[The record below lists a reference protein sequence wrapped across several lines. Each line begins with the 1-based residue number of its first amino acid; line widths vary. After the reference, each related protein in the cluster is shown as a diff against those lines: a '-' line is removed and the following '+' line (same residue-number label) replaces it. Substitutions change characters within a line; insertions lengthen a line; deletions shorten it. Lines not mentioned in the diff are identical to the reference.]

1 MSTSAETST
10 PAKKRLPVYKRRR
23 RRIYGAAA
31 LVLAVIVGVV
41 VWATTGGSS
50 GPASL
55 PGFTISVS
63 QGSVASP
70 DSIIESQPSLA
81 KLIPAHLHYVPFEA
95 GVTAIAEMKSGAVQA
110 ISGVG
115 NPPVTEAI
123 GSGTNVTVVMGW
135 GFDDD
140 QLLVPASVTSPA
152 QLAGKSVAVLVG
164 SSEDYELLGYLALQ
178 HLTGKVKVVPF
189 SDETAAGAAALSGA
203 VDAAYVYGSPA
214 TKLQAKGYHSLV
226 NAEQIAKLGIPGL
239 NVIAVATSL
248 IKSNP
253 ALVQAYVCAELQGSR
268 DMTGPQAATYLAASS
283 AVQGVPGDQIVAAT
297 KGYPFI
303 PPGEQLYWL
312 GATPARSEQPHRAGL
327 RADRHV
333 PRDPGPADLGTV
345 GDADRPARRHHV
357 HQEGTG
363 RWLPGLTRRPP
374 LRS

>member
-1 MSTSAETST
+1 MSTEAQTST
-10 PAKKRLPVYKRRR
+10 PARKPLPLYKRRR

-50 GPASL
+50 GPAAL
-55 PGFTISVS
+55 PSFTISVS

-123 GSGTNVTVVMGW
+123 GNGTGVTVVMGW

-152 QLAGKSVAVLVG
+152 QLAGKSVGVLVG
-164 SSEDYELLGYLALQ
+164 SSEDYELLGYLALE

-189 SDETAAGAAALSGA
+189 SDENAAGAAALSGA

-214 TKLQAKGYHSLV
+214 TELLAKGHHSLV

-239 NVIAVATSL
+239 NVIAVATSV

-268 DMTGPQAATYLAASS
+268 DMTGSQAAKYLAASS

-297 KGYPFI
+297 KDYPFI
-303 PPGEQLYWL
+303 PPSEQLYWL
-312 GATPARSEQPHRAGL
+312 GSTLHDPSSRIVQAYVQTGNFLVSQGRLTSAPSAAQIAAHIDNTFITKALAGGC
-327 RADRHV
+327 
-333 PRDPGPADLGTV
+333 P
-345 GDADRPARRHHV
+345 
-357 HQEGTG
+357 
-363 RWLPGLTRRPP
+363 
-374 LRS
+374 S

>member
-1 MSTSAETST
+1 MST
-10 PAKKRLPVYKRRR
+10 PAETDTSAKRPKGSVPVYKRRR
-23 RRIYGAAA
+23 RRIYAATA
-31 LVLAVIVGVV
+31 VVLAAVV
-41 VWATTGGSS
+41 AVVAWATTSGNS
-50 GPASL
+50 GPAAL

-123 GSGTNVTVVMGW
+123 GSGTGVTVVMGW

-164 SSEDYELLGYLALQ
+164 SSEDYELLGYLGLQ

-214 TKLQAKGYHSLV
+214 TALLKKGYHPLV
-226 NAEQIAKLGIPGL
+226 NAQQIAKLGVPGL
-239 NVIAVATSL
+239 DVIAVATSE

-268 DMTGPQAATYLAASS
+268 DMTGPQAAKYLAASS

-297 KGYPFI
+297 KDYPFI
-303 PPGEQLYWL
+303 LPGDQLYWL
-312 GATPARSEQPHRAGL
+312 GSTPH
-327 RADRHV
+327 
-333 PRDPGPADLGTV
+333 DPGSRIVQAYQQTGTFLV
-345 GDADRPARRHHV
+345 S
-357 HQEGTG
+357 QG
-363 RWLPGLTRRPP
+363 RLTSVPSAAQIAAHIDITFIKKALAGGCP
-374 LRS
+374 S